1 MEKLKVVFDCDDIL
15 WPLNKKM
22 AKIAGINFDDLYTY
36 SIKDNKNFSQ
46 EEKEKIIGIYG
57 STQLFTDINWYKG
70 IEKINDINAEIIIS
84 TNCYTKDIANL
95 KRKQLKE
102 ILNITDDK
110 IHTHI
115 INDEKEKDIDK
126 DVYIFVDDSPYN
138 IKESYAPFNILMK
151 KPWNITKESND
162 LMIKQNV
169 YKYDTLE
176 EIIKAVNF
184 LINKQNIK
192 NIQSYI

>member
-15 WPLNKKM
+15 WPLNKRM

-46 EEKEKIIGIYG
+46 EEKEKIIEIYG

-84 TNCYTKDIANL
+84 TNCYTKDIASL

-162 LMIKQNV
+162 LMISQNI

-176 EIIKAVNF
+176 EIIKAVN
-184 LINKQNIK
+184 
-192 NIQSYI
+192 